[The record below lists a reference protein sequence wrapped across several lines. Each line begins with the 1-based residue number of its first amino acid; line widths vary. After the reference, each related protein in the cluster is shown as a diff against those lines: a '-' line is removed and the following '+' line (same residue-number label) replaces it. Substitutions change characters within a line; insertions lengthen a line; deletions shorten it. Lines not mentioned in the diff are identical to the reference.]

1 MRRNPKEIF
10 GHNLRRIRH
19 EAGLSQEEL
28 GFRAKLH
35 RTYIS
40 SIERGERNV
49 AALNLIICDPSANN
63 SMRGKAR
70 RMAASLPLP
79 FFRLFPRGTLPPRD
93 PGVLAS

>member
-10 GHNLRRIRH
+10 GHNVRRIRN

-28 GFRAKLH
+28 GYRAKLH

-49 AALNLIICDPSANN
+49 SVENIFAIADALKVAPGDLLNPSP
-63 SMRGKAR
+63 SKG
-70 RMAASLPLP
+70 S
-79 FFRLFPRGTLPPRD
+79 D
-93 PGVLAS
+93 

>member
-49 AALNLIICDPSANN
+49 SVENIFAIAEAL
-63 SMRGKAR
+63 KV
-70 RMAASLPLP
+70 LPGDLLKP
-79 FFRLFPRGTLPPRD
+79 IAPKG
-93 PGVLAS
+93 LA